1 MPSDSIFIKHFNE
14 LLSGGVHI
22 LGTVLSQERRLQ
34 VSEIYGASLSEE
46 GDHFRFF
53 LKQSHWPDFYKA
65 LMEKQDIAVVFSSPL
80 TMLTYQIKGHITSIG
95 SVEEKDH
102 SQFLFWKENY
112 FQCIQQIGILPM
124 TLENL
129 NYEIDYALEV
139 QLTQVFLQ
147 TPQKGTGGVLAN

>member
-1 MPSDSIFIKHFNE
+1 MQTSSVFIKHFNE

-46 GDHFRFF
+46 GDSLRFF
-53 LKQSHWPDFYKA
+53 LKKDHWPDFYKA
-65 LMEKQDIAVVFSSPL
+65 LMVKQDIAVVFSSPL
-80 TMLTYQIKGHITSIG
+80 TMLTYQIKGQIASVG
-95 SVEEKDH
+95 LVEEKDY

-112 FQCIQQIGILPM
+112 FQCIRQIGILPM

-129 NYEIDYALEV
+129 NYDVDYVLEV
-139 QLTQVFLQ
+139 QLAQVFLQ
-147 TPQKGTGGVLAN
+147 TPQKGTGGFLVS